1 MQTKASVLIFSFLFL
16 FLSVLFFT
24 QNSAQNNE
32 VYSKTKPDDTG
43 DSSNS
48 AVSEKLQINSLTDRE
63 FGSGVYIIPIKDTIE
78 LGLSGFIKRAVKEAK
93 EKQVKAIILEIDT
106 YGGRVDAADEIC
118 GSLKSADPI
127 PTIAFVTEEA
137 WSAGAM
143 IALGCKE
150 IFMAPGSSIGA
161 AEPRVGAMGG
171 KQSVDEKS
179 VSAVRAKFRSLAAAN
194 GYPVNIAQG
203 MVDKDLEIKKV
214 SIKGEEFILTGE
226 ELEEKRSQYKE
237 NEIKVIKTIK
247 PKGKLITLTA
257 DEAVGLKLAKKIVK
271 DRGELLI
278 LKNLNENEVLEI
290 SPTWS
295 ENLVRF
301 LTGPIVSSILITL
314 GFLGIIY
321 EVMYPGWGISGTIA
335 LVCLSLFFWGHYLI
349 GMAEW
354 FEILL
359 LIAGVALLAL
369 EIFVVPGF
377 GMTGIS
383 GVSFIVISIFLAM
396 VKHPNPVKAPK
407 IELWN
412 AFYALSWPVI
422 IVFAGVIIGVKF
434 LPETGFWKRIVL
446 SADEGKS
453 EGLNA
458 REYLDK
464 TGRTTSVLRPS
475 GRALF
480 DDKTLDV
487 LSEGEFI
494 DKDKPV
500 KIIKIDG
507 KKVIVRMES

>member
-1 MQTKASVLIFSFLFL
+1 MRTKALVLIFSFIFI

-24 QNSAQNNE
+24 QNSAQNN
-32 VYSKTKPDDTG
+32 
-43 DSSNS
+43 
-48 AVSEKLQINSLTDRE
+48 
-63 FGSGVYIIPIKDTIE
+63 GVFIIPIKDTIE
-78 LGLSGFIKRAVKEAK
+78 LGLSGIVKRAVKEAK
-93 EKQVKAIILEIDT
+93 ENQAKAIILEIDT

-118 GSLKSADPI
+118 GSLKSAEPI

-150 IFMAPGSSIGA
+150 IYMASGSSIGA
-161 AEPRVGAMGG
+161 AEPKVGAMGG
-171 KQSVDEKS
+171 KESVDEKS
-179 VSAVRAKFRSLAAAN
+179 VSAVRAKFRSLAAEN

-203 MVDKDLEIKKV
+203 MVDKDLEITKV

-237 NEIKVIKTIK
+237 NEITIIKTIK

-257 DEAVGLKLAKKIVK
+257 DEAIGLKLAEKIVK
-271 DRGELLI
+271 NRGELLT
-278 LKNLNENEVLEI
+278 LKSLDKYEIVEI

-335 LVCLSLFFWGHYLI
+335 LVCLALFFWGHYLI

-359 LIAGVALLAL
+359 LIAGVILLAL
-369 EIFVVPGF
+369 EVFVIPGF

-383 GVSFIVISIFLAM
+383 GISLIVISIFLAM
-396 VKHPNPVKAPK
+396 VKHPNPLKAPK
-407 IELWN
+407 IELWS
-412 AFYALSWPVI
+412 AFYTISWPVI
-422 IVFAGVIIGVKF
+422 IVFFGVIAGLKF
-434 LPETGFWKRIVL
+434 LPETKLWKKIVL
-446 SADEGKS
+446 ASVEEKS
-453 EGLNA
+453 EGLNFQA
-458 REYLDK
+458 YLGKIGK
-464 TGRTTSVLRPS
+464 TMSILRPS
-475 GRALF
+475 GRAVF
-480 DDKTLDV
+480 DDKVLDV

-500 KIIKIDG
+500 KVVKIDG
-507 KKVIVRMES
+507 NKVIVRMES